1 VFLFSLVVLRMS
13 ISILYGCKYP
23 QMSKSTKASRIT
35 MAFWTVLKCLIL
47 ATVQMIRT
55 LPTVPVIYITID
67 NIRHQTRV
75 PTLFGNDQYQSVCDF
90 IEQILK
96 HKFVRQS
103 WKGTLNSIHCV
114 VLSEPVWF
122 YWTNNKSFVAS
133 KNLTLVIKIKLLH
146 FNDPFQL

>member
-1 VFLFSLVVLRMS
+1 MLKTCLYFWLWQILKYLDNAMIIMNRILQGNRKAVITAWNRQNSRVGSVFRMS

-55 LPTVPVIYITID
+55 LPTVPIIYIAID

-75 PTLFGNDQYQSVCDF
+75 PTLY
-90 IEQILK
+90 
-96 HKFVRQS
+96 
-103 WKGTLNSIHCV
+103 NSIV
-114 VLSEPVWF
+114 WFIVIADSKIATQWAVMVLSNFGEKP
-122 YWTNNKSFVAS
+122 
-133 KNLTLVIKIKLLH
+133 LE
-146 FNDPFQL
+146 